1 MTISGEQMGL
11 GLLVMRIVP
20 GPYSVLSQQVSP
32 FGQTKKGS
40 QPSSKILKY
49 GTEDSLYLRLV
60 RRR

>member
-1 MTISGEQMGL
+1 MGL